1 MNKTEKEKLKKKWE
15 ATGLLDGLH
24 LNNNINVN
32 DCSTSY
38 NTGGYLSTGTGTGI
52 NTGTLTINPGTGFIT
67 TTPALGTLAID
78 DGNYFTPQPGYS
90 TFIDIPN
97 ENEFTID
104 VSKGL
109 VKVYDFSKKVST
121 YLLKKFK
128 SILIKEEE
136 HNSVLIERE
145 LEPGELIQ
153 IKDYIDGDLI
163 LEFTE
168 DLDDRYG
175 EKYVYQSFN
184 FNFNTVI
191 TNIAANTIAQD
202 LITVQ
207 PLAAPTGQL
216 FYMDYTYNNN
226 LTINV
231 NNTNDIATFGCN
243 NTITTTNGTTS
254 SSINTFA

>member
-1 MNKTEKEKLKKKWE
+1 MKKPKQNNSKDELRKKWE
-15 ATGLLDGLH
+15 ATGLLDGLY
-24 LNNNINVN
+24 LNVN
-32 DCSTSY
+32 GCSTSY
-38 NTGGYLSTGTGTGI
+38 NTGNYLNTGTGTGI
-52 NTGTLTINPGTGFIT
+52 STGTLTISPGTGIVT
-67 TTPALGTLAID
+67 TTPALGTITIG
-78 DGNYFTPQPGYS
+78 DGNYFIPQPGYS

-121 YLLKKFK
+121 YFLKKFK
-128 SILIKEEE
+128 SVIIKEEE

-145 LEPGELIQ
+145 LEPGEFTQ
-153 IKDYIDGDLI
+153 IKDYIEGELI
-163 LEFTE
+163 LEFSE

-175 EKYVYQSFN
+175 EKYVYHSYN
-184 FNFNTVI
+184 FNFNTII
-191 TNIAANTIAQD
+191 TNTAANTIAQD
-202 LITVQ
+202 LVTVQ

-231 NNTNDIATFGCN
+231 NNTYDIATFDCN

>member
-1 MNKTEKEKLKKKWE
+1 MKKPKQNYLKDELRKSWE
-15 ATGLLDGLH
+15 ATGFLDGLY
-24 LNNNINVN
+24 LRNNINYSTN
-32 DCSTSY
+32 DNTGY
-38 NTGGYLSTGTGTGI
+38 NTVSQLTTDTGAKI
-52 NTGTLTINPGTGFIT
+52 NTGTLTISPGTGILT
-67 TTPALGTLAID
+67 TTPALGTITID
-78 DGNYFTPQPGYS
+78 DSNFFIPPPRYS

-109 VKVYDFSKKVST
+109 VKVYDFSNKVST

-145 LEPGELIQ
+145 LEPGELIKIQ
-153 IKDYIDGDLI
+153 DYLDGELL

-175 EKYVYQSFN
+175 EKYVLNKWEPIYSSTYN
-184 FNFNTVI
+184 LTGNLI
-191 TNIAANTIAQD
+191 TNN
-202 LITVQ
+202 LITIQ
-207 PLAAPTGQL
+207 PLSAPT
-216 FYMDYTYNNN
+216 YHN

-231 NNTNDIATFGCN
+231 NNTNDMTTFNCN
-243 NTITTTNGTTS
+243 NTITTTNRTIS
-254 SSINTFA
+254 SGVNTFA

>member
-32 DCSTSY
+32 GCSTSY
-38 NTGGYLSTGTGTGI
+38 NASGYLNTGTGTGI
-52 NTGTLTINPGTGFIT
+52 ITI
-67 TTPALGTLAID
+67 TPALGTITIG
-78 DGNYFTPQPGYS
+78 DGNYFIPQPGYS

-128 SILIKEEE
+128 SVIIKEEE

-145 LEPGELIQ
+145 LEPGEFTQ
-153 IKDYIDGDLI
+153 IKDYIEGELI
-163 LEFTE
+163 LEFSE

-175 EKYVYQSFN
+175 EKYVYQSYNFN

-191 TNIAANTIAQD
+191 TNVAANTIAQD
-202 LITVQ
+202 LVTVQ

-231 NNTNDIATFGCN
+231 NNT
-243 NTITTTNGTTS
+243 TTNGTTNS
-254 SSINTFA
+254 VVNTSTSNNLIYG